1 MADMT
6 AQPVRIEAGKFYLT
20 REGKRV
26 GPMVPV
32 EGYDDQAFS
41 EDGKPGTMRWV
52 DGYAAGS
59 PNLAGE
65 PRERAFQ
72 VDDLIGEA

>member
-1 MADMT
+1 MADMD
-6 AQPVRIEAGKFYLT
+6 APPVRIEAGKFYLT
-20 REGKRV
+20 RKGTKV

-72 VDDLIGEA
+72 INDLIAEA